1 MERAKEYGKSIIVA
15 GNNYGQGSSR
25 EHAAICPR
33 YLGVKVV
40 LAKSFARI
48 HRQNLLNFGILPLQ
62 INDEIYDSISQG
74 DVISVDS
81 SAITSSSNSFP
92 VTIKVND
99 KTFVI
104 QTSLIEEEKEMII
117 KGSLLNTL

>member
-1 MERAKEYGKSIIVA
+1 MPAGKYLKYRSNIPRYSEVVFNPVDPDFATRAAKLRDEGEGGFIVA

-74 DVISVDS
+74 YVI
-81 SAITSSSNSFP
+81 
-92 VTIKVND
+92 
-99 KTFVI
+99 
-104 QTSLIEEEKEMII
+104 
-117 KGSLLNTL
+117 